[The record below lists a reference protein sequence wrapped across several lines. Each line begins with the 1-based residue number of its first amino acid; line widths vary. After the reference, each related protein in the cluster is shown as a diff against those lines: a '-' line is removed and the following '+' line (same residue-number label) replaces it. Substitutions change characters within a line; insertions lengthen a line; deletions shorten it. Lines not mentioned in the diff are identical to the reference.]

1 MSFLAS
7 TKQELAIVIKERDL
21 LREEKELEVSALN
34 TQIEFIQKSYESI
47 IKVNNIYNRL
57 IHKHIDSYILIHIDS
72 YTNT

>member
-1 MSFLAS
+1 MSFVAS

-47 IKVNNIYNRL
+47 IKVNNIHNTL
-57 IHKHIDSYILIHIDS
+57 IHKHIDSY
-72 YTNT
+72 TNT